1 MTLLF
6 VTIVI
11 PKNKSIMEYPTLR
24 FVFDRKKVATKEKK
38 GLVQIEVCSE
48 RKRKWIGTGVKVY
61 ADQWDD
67 KRKVTARP
75 DSLDLNMKLDLMMS
89 NILEYVNSLI
99 RRKVPFDFES
109 LDVFLKNS
117 SESDSFI
124 DFIVRRTDERKDR
137 AEGTIKH
144 YRTLVKV
151 LEDFGRINY
160 FHDLTRS
167 NITMF
172 DDYLRSKGIKDTT
185 VYGYHKNMKAYINE
199 AIRFGIISENP
210 YVGLKINRG
219 KSDKRKY
226 LTYEEMR
233 RMERCRITDPSVNRV
248 RDLFL
253 FQCYT
258 GLAYSD
264 LYKFDFAS
272 DVERRGNKFIIAD
285 RRVKTNE
292 DYFIVLLSPAMDI
305 LKKYDFDLPVISNQ
319 KYNDYLKVAASFA
332 KIDKNLTTHCA
343 RHTFAVFALNN
354 GVPMEVVSK
363 MLGHTN
369 IKTTQIYA
377 KVLNTEV
384 EKGFDVLERKMKV

>member
-1 MTLLF
+1 M
-6 VTIVI
+6 I

-292 DYFIVLLSPAMDI
+292 DYFIVLLSPAMEI
-305 LKKYDFDLPVISNQ
+305 LRKYDFDLPVISNQ

-384 EKGFDVLERKMKV
+384 EKGFDVLERKMKA

>member
-1 MTLLF
+1 M
-6 VTIVI
+6 I

-67 KRKVTARP
+67 KRKVSARP

-199 AIRFGIISENP
+199 AIRFDIISENP

-264 LYKFDFAS
+264 LYKFDFAI

-292 DYFIVLLSPAMDI
+292 DYFIVLLSPAMEI
-305 LKKYDFDLPVISNQ
+305 LRKYDFDLPVISNQ

>member
-1 MTLLF
+1 M
-6 VTIVI
+6 I

-89 NILEYVNSLI
+89 NILGYVNSLI

>member
-1 MTLLF
+1 M
-6 VTIVI
+6 I

-67 KRKVTARP
+67 KRKVSARP

-264 LYKFDFAS
+264 LYKFDFAI

-292 DYFIVLLSPAMDI
+292 DYFIVLLSPAMEI
-305 LKKYDFDLPVISNQ
+305 LRKYDFDLPVISNQ

>member
-1 MTLLF
+1 M
-6 VTIVI
+6 I

-233 RMERCRITDPSVNRV
+233 RMERCRIADPSVNRV

>member
-1 MTLLF
+1 M
-6 VTIVI
+6 I

-24 FVFDRKKVATKEKK
+24 FVFDRKKEKR
-38 GLVQIEVCSE
+38 GLVQIEVCAE

-67 KRKVTARP
+67 KRKVSARP

-292 DYFIVLLSPAMDI
+292 DYFIVLLSPAMEI
-305 LKKYDFDLPVISNQ
+305 LRKYDFDLPVISNQ

>member
-1 MTLLF
+1 M
-6 VTIVI
+6 I

-160 FHDLTRS
+160 FHDLIRS

>member
-1 MTLLF
+1 M
-6 VTIVI
+6 I

-24 FVFDRKKVATKEKK
+24 FVFDRKKVAPKEKK

-292 DYFIVLLSPAMDI
+292 DYFIVLLSPAMEI
-305 LKKYDFDLPVISNQ
+305 LRKYDFDLPVISNQ

>member
-1 MTLLF
+1 M
-6 VTIVI
+6 I

-144 YRTLVKV
+144 YRTLVRV

-210 YVGLKINRG
+210 YVGIKINRG

>member
-1 MTLLF
+1 M
-6 VTIVI
+6 I

-67 KRKVTARP
+67 KRKVSARP

-144 YRTLVKV
+144 YRTLVKA

-292 DYFIVLLSPAMDI
+292 DYFIVLLSPAMEI
-305 LKKYDFDLPVISNQ
+305 LRKYDFDLPVISNQ

>member
-1 MTLLF
+1 M
-6 VTIVI
+6 I

-151 LEDFGRINY
+151 LVDFGRINY

>member
-1 MTLLF
+1 M
-6 VTIVI
+6 I

-210 YVGLKINRG
+210 YGGLKINRG

>member
-1 MTLLF
+1 M
-6 VTIVI
+6 I

-292 DYFIVLLSPAMDI
+292 DYFIVLLSPAMEI
-305 LKKYDFDLPVISNQ
+305 LRKYDFDLPVISNQ

-377 KVLNTEV
+377 KALNTEV

>member
-1 MTLLF
+1 M
-6 VTIVI
+6 I

-172 DDYLRSKGIKDTT
+172 DDYLRGKGIKDTT

-292 DYFIVLLSPAMDI
+292 DYFIVLLSPAMEI
-305 LKKYDFDLPVISNQ
+305 LRKYDFDLPVISNQ

>member
-1 MTLLF
+1 M
-6 VTIVI
+6 I

-67 KRKVTARP
+67 KRKVSARP

-264 LYKFDFAS
+264 LYKFDFAI

-292 DYFIVLLSPAMDI
+292 DYFIVLLSPAMEI
-305 LKKYDFDLPVISNQ
+305 LRKYNFDLPVISNQ

>member
-1 MTLLF
+1 M
-6 VTIVI
+6 I

-292 DYFIVLLSPAMDI
+292 DYFIVLLSPAMEI
-305 LKKYDFDLPVISNQ
+305 LRKYDFDLPVISNQ

-369 IKTTQIYA
+369 IKTTQIYT

>member
-1 MTLLF
+1 M
-6 VTIVI
+6 I

-109 LDVFLKNS
+109 FDVFLKNS

-144 YRTLVKV
+144 YRTLVKA

-172 DDYLRSKGIKDTT
+172 DNYLRSKGIKDTT

-199 AIRFGIISENP
+199 AIRFDIISENP

>member
-1 MTLLF
+1 M
-6 VTIVI
+6 I

-67 KRKVTARP
+67 KRKVSARP

-226 LTYEEMR
+226 LTYEEKR

-292 DYFIVLLSPAMDI
+292 DYFIVLLSPAMEI
-305 LKKYDFDLPVISNQ
+305 LRKYDFDLPVISNQ

>member
-1 MTLLF
+1 M
-6 VTIVI
+6 I

-24 FVFDRKKVATKEKK
+24 FVFDRKKVATKDKK

-67 KRKVTARP
+67 KRKVSARP

-292 DYFIVLLSPAMDI
+292 DYFIVLLSPAMEI
-305 LKKYDFDLPVISNQ
+305 LRKYDFDLPVISNQ

>member
-1 MTLLF
+1 M
-6 VTIVI
+6 I

-24 FVFDRKKVATKEKK
+24 FVFDRKKVATKGKK

-292 DYFIVLLSPAMDI
+292 DYFIVLLSPAMEI
-305 LKKYDFDLPVISNQ
+305 LRKYDFDLPVISNQ

-354 GVPMEVVSK
+354 GVPIEVVSK

>member
-1 MTLLF
+1 M
-6 VTIVI
+6 I

-67 KRKVTARP
+67 KRKVSARP

-160 FHDLTRS
+160 FHDLARS

-292 DYFIVLLSPAMDI
+292 DYFIVLLSPAMEI
-305 LKKYDFDLPVISNQ
+305 LRKYDFDLPVISNQ

>member
-1 MTLLF
+1 M
-6 VTIVI
+6 I

-117 SESDSFI
+117 SDSDSFI

-185 VYGYHKNMKAYINE
+185 VYGYLKNMKAYINE

>member
-1 MTLLF
+1 M
-6 VTIVI
+6 I

-117 SESDSFI
+117 SELDSFI

-292 DYFIVLLSPAMDI
+292 DYFIVLLSPAMEI
-305 LKKYDFDLPVISNQ
+305 LRKYDFDLPVISNQ

>member
-1 MTLLF
+1 M
-6 VTIVI
+6 I
-11 PKNKSIMEYPTLR
+11 PKNKSIVEYPTLR

-292 DYFIVLLSPAMDI
+292 DYFIVLLSPAMEI
-305 LKKYDFDLPVISNQ
+305 LRKYDFDLPVISNQ

>member
-1 MTLLF
+1 M
-6 VTIVI
+6 
-11 PKNKSIMEYPTLR
+11 
-24 FVFDRKKVATKEKK
+24 
-38 GLVQIEVCSE
+38 
-48 RKRKWIGTGVKVY
+48 
-61 ADQWDD
+61 
-67 KRKVTARP
+67 
-75 DSLDLNMKLDLMMS
+75 
-89 NILEYVNSLI
+89 
-99 RRKVPFDFES
+99 
-109 LDVFLKNS
+109 KNS

-292 DYFIVLLSPAMDI
+292 DYFIVLLSPAMEI
-305 LKKYDFDLPVISNQ
+305 LRKYDFDLPVISNQ

>member
-1 MTLLF
+1 M
-6 VTIVI
+6 I

-210 YVGLKINRG
+210 YVGIKINRG

>member
-1 MTLLF
+1 M
-6 VTIVI
+6 I

-144 YRTLVKV
+144 YRTLAKV

-210 YVGLKINRG
+210 YMGLKINRG

-292 DYFIVLLSPAMDI
+292 DYFIVLLSPAMEI

>member
-1 MTLLF
+1 M
-6 VTIVI
+6 I

-219 KSDKRKY
+219 KSDKRRY

>member
-1 MTLLF
+1 
-6 VTIVI
+6 
-11 PKNKSIMEYPTLR
+11 MEYPTLR

-172 DDYLRSKGIKDTT
+172 DDYLRSKGIK
-185 VYGYHKNMKAYINE
+185 
-199 AIRFGIISENP
+199 ENP

>member
-1 MTLLF
+1 M
-6 VTIVI
+6 I

>member
-1 MTLLF
+1 M
-6 VTIVI
+6 I

-67 KRKVTARP
+67 KRKVSARP

-292 DYFIVLLSPAMDI
+292 DYFIVLLSPAMEI
-305 LKKYDFDLPVISNQ
+305 LRKYDFDLPVISNQ

>member
-1 MTLLF
+1 M
-6 VTIVI
+6 I

-292 DYFIVLLSPAMDI
+292 DYFIVLLSPAMEI

>member
-1 MTLLF
+1 M
-6 VTIVI
+6 I

-144 YRTLVKV
+144 YRTLVKA

-172 DDYLRSKGIKDTT
+172 DNYLRSKGIKDTT

-199 AIRFGIISENP
+199 AIRFDIISENP

>member
-1 MTLLF
+1 M
-6 VTIVI
+6 I

-67 KRKVTARP
+67 KRKVSARP

-285 RRVKTNE
+285 RRVQTNE
-292 DYFIVLLSPAMDI
+292 DYFIVLLSPAMEI
-305 LKKYDFDLPVISNQ
+305 LRKYDFDLPVISNQ

>member
-1 MTLLF
+1 M
-6 VTIVI
+6 I

-319 KYNDYLKVAASFA
+319 KYSDYLKVAASFA

>member
-1 MTLLF
+1 M
-6 VTIVI
+6 I

-61 ADQWDD
+61 SDQWDD

-292 DYFIVLLSPAMDI
+292 DYFIVLLSPAMEI
-305 LKKYDFDLPVISNQ
+305 LRKYDFDLPVISNQ

>member
-1 MTLLF
+1 M
-6 VTIVI
+6 I

-124 DFIVRRTDERKDR
+124 DFIVRRTDGRKDR

>member
-1 MTLLF
+1 M
-6 VTIVI
+6 I

-67 KRKVTARP
+67 KRKVSARP

-210 YVGLKINRG
+210 YMGLKINRG